1 MNRRA
6 GLVLAL
12 VLAIALL
19 ATTTTALVA
28 QSKFGFEATLG
39 YANTGGGYGTL
50 MQDAVPA
57 EAIITYGTGAL
68 KVGFVGNVASF
79 TLVPAYDGQN
89 WWKVGF
95 AGSLTWFASTTSN
108 FRPFVHARV
117 GIINLKPEGEGFG
130 REGDSFPSIDKIFG
144 WEGGVAAGAELW
156 MAPKFGFTVS
166 GLFTSYSTDD
176 ADLSDVGL
184 ASINSGSGVG
194 FRFGFVFKP

>member
-1 MNRRA
+1 MKKPNMIHRVR
-6 GLVLAL
+6 LVL
-12 VLAIALL
+12 VLSIALFAPTL
-19 ATTTTALVA
+19 QA

-39 YANTGGGYGTL
+39 YANTGGDYGTL

-68 KVGFVGNVASF
+68 RVGFVGNVASY
-79 TLVPAYDGQN
+79 TLVSAYDGQH

-95 AGSLTWFASTTSN
+95 AGSVTWFASTTSN

-130 REGDSFPSIDKIFG
+130 REGDSFPSIDRIG

-156 MAPKFGFTVS
+156 VTPKFGFTAS
-166 GLFTSYSTDD
+166 GLFSLYSTED

>member
-6 GLVLAL
+6 GLAV

-19 ATTTTALVA
+19 ATTSTALLA

-39 YANTGGGYGTL
+39 YANTGGGYATV
-50 MQDAVPA
+50 MDDAIPG

-79 TLVPAYDGQN
+79 TLVSAYDGQN

-130 REGDSFPSIDKIFG
+130 REGDSFPSIDRVFG
-144 WEGGVAAGAELW
+144 WKGGVAAGAELW
-156 MAPKFGFTVS
+156 VAPKFGFTVS
-166 GLFTSYSTDD
+166 GLFSSYSTDD

-184 ASINSGSGVG
+184 ASITSGSGVG

>member
-6 GLVLAL
+6 GLAL

-19 ATTTTALVA
+19 AMTTTALLA

-39 YANTGGGYGTL
+39 YANTGGGYATV

-68 KVGFVGNVASF
+68 QVGFVGNVASF

-117 GIINLKPEGEGFG
+117 GIINLKPEGEAFG
-130 REGDSFPSIDKIFG
+130 REGDSFPSIDRIFG
-144 WEGGVAAGAELW
+144 WEGGVAAGAEFW
-156 MAPKFGFTVS
+156 VVPKFGFTVS
-166 GLFTSYSTDD
+166 GLFSSYSTKDS
-176 ADLSDVGL
+176 DLSDVGL

>member
-6 GLVLAL
+6 GLALA
-12 VLAIALL
+12 LAIALL
-19 ATTTTALVA
+19 ATTTTAVLA

-39 YANTGGGYGTL
+39 YVNTGGGYATVMDDGI
-50 MQDAVPA
+50 AG
-57 EAIITYGTGAL
+57 EAIITYGTGDL
-68 KVGFVGNVASF
+68 KVGFVGNVASY
-79 TLVPAYDGQN
+79 TLVSAYDGQH

-156 MAPKFGFTVS
+156 VAPKFGFTVS

>member
-6 GLVLAL
+6 GLAL
-12 VLAIALL
+12 VLAIAFL
-19 ATTTTALVA
+19 ATTTTALLA

-39 YANTGGGYGTL
+39 SANTGGSYATV

-57 EAIITYGTGAL
+57 EAIITYGTGAFQ
-68 KVGFVGNVASF
+68 VGFVGNVASF

-117 GIINLKPEGEGFG
+117 GIINLKPEGEAFG
-130 REGDSFPSIDKIFG
+130 REGDSFPSIDRIFG
-144 WEGGVAAGAELW
+144 WEGGVAAGAEFW
-156 MAPKFGFTVS
+156 VVPKFGFTVS
-166 GLFTSYSTDD
+166 GLFSSYSTKN

>member
-6 GLVLAL
+6 GLALAF
-12 VLAIALL
+12 AIALL
-19 ATTTTALVA
+19 ATTTTALLA

-39 YANTGGGYGTL
+39 YVNTGGGYATV
-50 MQDAVPA
+50 MDDAIA
-57 EAIITYGTGAL
+57 GEAIITYGTGDL
-68 KVGFVGNVASF
+68 KVGFVGNVASY
-79 TLVPAYDGQN
+79 TLVSAYDGQH

-156 MAPKFGFTVS
+156 VAPKFGFTVS
-166 GLFTSYSTDD
+166 GLFTLYSTDD

>member
-6 GLVLAL
+6 GLALAF
-12 VLAIALL
+12 AIALL
-19 ATTTTALVA
+19 ATTTTALLA

-39 YANTGGGYGTL
+39 YVNTGGGYTTV
-50 MQDAVPA
+50 MDDAIA
-57 EAIITYGTGAL
+57 GEAIITYGTGDL
-68 KVGFVGNVASF
+68 KVGFVGNVASY
-79 TLVPAYDGQN
+79 TLVSAYDGQH

-156 MAPKFGFTVS
+156 VAPKFGFTVS
-166 GLFTSYSTDD
+166 GLFTSYSTND

-184 ASINSGSGVG
+184 ASINSGTGVG